1 MFRRVRATQVGGA
14 REAQRSNAPWTAA
27 DIPDQTDRV
36 AVITG
41 ANIGVGLETATA
53 LASHGAQVVLAVPPQ
68 SVRR

>member
-14 REAQRSNAPWTAA
+14 REAQRSNAPWAAA

-41 ANIGVGLETATA
+41 VGFETATA
-53 LASHGAQVVLAVPPQ
+53 LASHGAQVVLAVPQQ

>member
-27 DIPDQTDRV
+27 DILDQTDRV

-41 ANIGVGLETATA
+41 ANTGVGFETATA
-53 LASHGAQVVLAVPPQ
+53 LARHGAQVVLSVPPQ